1 MLFLSIFIDVNTL
14 SLIEKKLVNFL
25 QHFFVPKHHP
35 KDRVVVHFLELDVAF
50 RAVFFE
56 KVEAWYVVAADDI
69 LLYLLHA
76 ALEYS

>member
-35 KDRVVVHFLELDVAF
+35 KDRVVVHFLELDIAL